1 MEDRMNKE
9 LKGEIPSNNK
19 EEIEKRTDGIPEIP
33 PEIARRFEKDKDIQY
48 EKLIQRLKDENVW

>member
-1 MEDRMNKE
+1 MNKE

-19 EEIEKRTDGIPEIP
+19 EETEKRTDGIPEIP